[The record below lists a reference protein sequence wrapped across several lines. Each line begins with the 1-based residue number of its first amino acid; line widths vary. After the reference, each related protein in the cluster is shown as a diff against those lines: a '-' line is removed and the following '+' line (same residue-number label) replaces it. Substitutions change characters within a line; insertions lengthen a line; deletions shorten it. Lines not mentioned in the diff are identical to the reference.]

1 MKLVNLTPHVINFID
16 GSEIEPS
23 GYVANI
29 EWVDEEFKKNDL
41 TLVKRIPKINNE
53 EIESILNII
62 GEDGFGIVSFPVV
75 SAVRGTKL
83 EGRVGSVMM
92 QSRTEKI
99 AFRDKFSI

>member
-29 EWVDEEFKKNDL
+29 EWVDEEFKKDDYL
-41 TLVKRIPKINNE
+41 LVKRIPKINDE

-83 EGRVGSVMM
+83 EGKIGSVIMK
-92 QSRTEKI
+92 SRTEKV
-99 AFRDKFSI
+99 AFKNKFSI